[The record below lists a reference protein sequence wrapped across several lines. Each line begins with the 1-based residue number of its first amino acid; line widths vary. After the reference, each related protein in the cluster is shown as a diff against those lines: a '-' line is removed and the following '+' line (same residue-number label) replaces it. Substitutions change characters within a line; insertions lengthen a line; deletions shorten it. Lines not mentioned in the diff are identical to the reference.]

1 MFIPNEGALQLM
13 RSIEPSLW
21 YEAYDQKV
29 IITSELSLFS
39 LLKMIEN
46 YWAQVQQQRNQ
57 DKIIKAAENMLD
69 RMAALYDLVDDVEK
83 AFKNVENKFESV
95 KSKMLVGRQ
104 SIATS
109 ARQVIESGVKSQ
121 RMEERLSNDN
131 SFLIED

>member
-1 MFIPNEGALQLM
+1 M
-13 RSIEPSLW
+13 RELDPSLW
-21 YEAYDQKV
+21 YEAYNQKV
-29 IITSELSLFS
+29 IIASELSLFS

-46 YWAQVQQQRNQ
+46 YWAQVEQQRNQ

-121 RMEERLSNDN
+121 RMEERLNGDT
-131 SFLIED
+131 SFLIEQ

>member
-13 RSIEPSLW
+13 RSLEPSLW

-29 IITSELSLFS
+29 IITSDLSLFS

-121 RMEERLSNDN
+121 RMEERLNGDT
-131 SFLIED
+131 SFLIEQ